1 MSPACCVSYK
11 GEGLTERIGALHRGT
26 SQADLLENELQRE
39 LENARLVR
47 LLAKFGFI
55 NERPE

>member
-1 MSPACCVSYK
+1 M
-11 GEGLTERIGALHRGT
+11 RDGT
-26 SQADLLENELQRE
+26 SSQADLLENELQRE

-47 LLAKFGFI
+47 LMAKLGFI